1 MERIF
6 ADGDRFAGG
15 EPVGAG
21 DVAGFDVAAEFAF
34 ETFELTESGGGGLAR
49 VVAGVVGDDDGE
61 GGGHRFVVK
70 LRPVHGRAR
79 RMRRR
84 RNIASVGRSQS

>member
-49 VVAGVVGDDDGE
+49 VVAGWSAMTMAKVV
-61 GGGHRFVVK
+61 
-70 LRPVHGRAR
+70 A
-79 RMRRR
+79 
-84 RNIASVGRSQS
+84 IASW